1 MNDENYQ
8 TLLLEPMVAC
18 ETAGEACVPASASAV
33 ADLPEDLLGDPVGA
47 EDLAELRALENPIG
61 ASIESVREL
70 VGRLPE
76 GSALHRRAAALL
88 SSMEAAA
95 GPLALDVMLG
105 RQPSARDLTFVR
117 RTDALA
123 ATAARRMHKS
133 KYMFPAPSL
142 FLARVAAATADWTEE
157 DRREVAHRAAH
168 ALAHLHLPTHGFE
181 LSVVL
186 RRAVTASPAE
196 LETALRA
203 FLEASDRGG
212 R

>member
-18 ETAGEACVPASASAV
+18 ETAGEACMPASASAV
-33 ADLPEDLLGDPVGA
+33 ADLLGDPVGA
-47 EDLAELRALENPIG
+47 DQLAELRALENPIG

-76 GSALHRRAAALL
+76 GSTLHRRAAALL

-123 ATAARRMHKS
+123 ATAVRRMHKS

-142 FLARVAAATADWTEE
+142 FLARVAAATAGWTEE
-157 DRREVAHRAAH
+157 DRREVSHRAAH

-186 RRAVTASPAE
+186 RRAVTAPPAE